1 MKNSQQKGLPLL
13 RHGHTVCSN
22 VIFSGRAFRAAERG
36 ANTMQNEHKR
46 GWILYFSLLG
56 ALALLCIVACAL
68 WFALG
73 SRPQAQQSAGYLLKD
88 NGGHL
93 ALYAADG
100 SGPLAEYDIY
110 TRLLPEND
118 VLALQQGVTV
128 ADEAELQQRLEDYG
142 L

>member
-1 MKNSQQKGLPLL
+1 MQK
-13 RHGHTVCSN
+13 
-22 VIFSGRAFRAAERG
+22 
-36 ANTMQNEHKR
+36 EHRR
-46 GWILYFSLLG
+46 GWVLYLSLLG
-56 ALALLCIVACAL
+56 ALALLCVVAGAL

-73 SRPQAQQSAGYLLKD
+73 SRPQPQQNTGYLLKD

-93 ALYAADG
+93 ALYTANG
-100 SGPLAEYDIY
+100 TGPLAEYDIY

-118 VLALQQGVTV
+118 ILALQEGVAV

>member
-1 MKNSQQKGLPLL
+1 MQK
-13 RHGHTVCSN
+13 
-22 VIFSGRAFRAAERG
+22 
-36 ANTMQNEHKR
+36 EHRR
-46 GWILYFSLLG
+46 GWVLYLSLLG
-56 ALALLCIVACAL
+56 ALALLCVVAGAL

-73 SRPQAQQSAGYLLKD
+73 SRPQPQQNTGYLLKD

-93 ALYAADG
+93 ALYTANG
-100 SGPLAEYDIY
+100 TGPLAEYDIY

-118 VLALQQGVTV
+118 ILALQEGVVV